1 MRVSVTGWQRDA
13 ADADP
18 GRFLRHF
25 AALDALGF
33 DGVWLN
39 ELHFQRQGL
48 PYPSPLPLAA
58 AIFARTERLRVG
70 TSVVVLPLHH
80 PLLAAAELAQLD
92 HLGGGRLDVG
102 IGRGTISR
110 AYGRLGLTLDGAA
123 LRERFEEGYHLLL
136 DAWSQPEVRHR
147 GRHWALDGAAA
158 GPPPWQHPHPP
169 LFVAGTSEDTLRFAA
184 AEGLPLLLATQPPEA
199 EQLAAYRA
207 AAGEAGARALPG
219 PVLTR
224 HVCIAPDASRAAA
237 QLERLLPGLL
247 RRRRA
252 LAAQRGRPATVPGA
266 EEGAAAE
273 RLRAEVV
280 AGDPAACLA
289 QITALAAATGAA
301 ELRCVFNGDGATGPD
316 EALGLATLFA
326 REVLPALHPQRAA
339 GGCRR
344 GRR

>member
-18 GRFLRHF
+18 GRFLRHV
-25 AALDALGF
+25 AALDALGY

-39 ELHFQRQGL
+39 EFHFQRGGL

-70 TSVVVLPLHH
+70 TSVIVLPLHH
-80 PLLAAAELAQLD
+80 PLLVAAEVAQLD
-92 HLGGGRLDVG
+92 HLSGGRVDVG

-110 AYGRLGLTLDGAA
+110 AYGRLGLALDGES
-123 LRERFEEGYHLLL
+123 LRERFEEGYRLLL
-136 DAWSQPEVRHR
+136 SAWAQPEVRHR
-147 GRHWALDGAAA
+147 GRFWTLDGVPA
-158 GPPPWQHPHPP
+158 GPPPWQRPHPP
-169 LFVAGTSEDTLRFAA
+169 LFVAGTSADTLRFAA
-184 AEGLPLLLATQPPEA
+184 AEGLPLLLAPQPPEA
-199 EQLAAYRA
+199 EQLAAYRE
-207 AAGEAGARALPG
+207 AAGDGAARALPG

-224 HVCIAPDASRAAA
+224 HVCIAPDAQRAALR
-237 QLERLLPGLL
+237 LERLLPALL

-252 LAAQRGRPATVPGA
+252 LAAQRGRPATAPPAA
-266 EEGAAAE
+266 EALAGAA
-273 RLRAEVV
+273 RFRSQEVV

-316 EALGLATLFA
+316 AALALATLFA
-326 REVLPALHPQRAA
+326 REVLPALHLLPN
-339 GGCRR
+339 GGRS
-344 GRR
+344 GL